1 MGILKRLIVAW
12 KRYDAWKFISLV
24 SKNLRFFI
32 KKLFSGE
39 LLQST
44 PKSEFDNEFG
54 TDTDGI
60 LEVGSLDIALSENN
74 HHARNYTPSPAL
86 FTTKIIQE
94 LSIDHTR
101 FSFIDFGSGKGR
113 VLLIASQFPFKSVIG
128 IEFSRELCEV
138 AKDNIAKIPPSKCA
152 ASWVECV
159 HTDVM
164 EYRLPGDP
172 LVCYFFN
179 PFDQVIMEVVVVRL
193 VESLREIPREI
204 YVIYLNARY
213 RVLVDNSGLWDV
225 ISEGVLNDINEG
237 DLDVLNEIEVFVIY
251 RFHH

>member
-1 MGILKRLIVAW
+1 MEIVKRLVVAW
-12 KRYDAWKFISLV
+12 KRYDARTFIYLID
-24 SKNLRFFI
+24 KNLRFFI

-54 TDTDGI
+54 TDTDGV
-60 LEVGSLDIALSENN
+60 LYVGQLDIALSSENAI
-74 HHARNYTPSPAL
+74 HSSGYKPASYHS
-86 FTTKIIQE
+86 TTKIIQE

-113 VLLIASQFPFKSVIG
+113 ALLIASQFPFKSVIG

-152 ASWVECV
+152 ASRVECV
-159 HTDVM
+159 HTDAM
-164 EYRLPGDP
+164 KYRLPGNP
-172 LVCYFFN
+172 LVCYFYH
-179 PFDQVIMEVVVVRL
+179 PFDQEIMEVVVGRL
-193 VESLREIPREI
+193 VESLREIPREL
-204 YVIYLNARY
+204 YVIYLDAQHRA
-213 RVLVDNSGLWDV
+213 VFDNSGLWDV
-225 ISEGVLNDINEG
+225 ISEGELELELRYVLT
-237 DLDVLNEIEVFVIY
+237 DVIEIYVIY

>member
-12 KRYDAWKFISLV
+12 KRYDAWKFIYLV
-24 SKNLRFFI
+24 AKNLRFFI

-44 PKSEFDNEFG
+44 PKSEFDNDFG
-54 TDTDGI
+54 TDT
-60 LEVGSLDIALSENN
+60 EVIREIGSLDIALSENAL
-74 HHARNYTPSPAL
+74 HAVAYEPSPYHI
-86 FTTKIIQE
+86 TTKIIQE

-164 EYRLPGDP
+164 EYRLPGNP
-172 LVCYFFN
+172 LVCYFYN
-179 PFDQVIMEVVVVRL
+179 PFDQVIMEVVVGRL

-204 YVIYLNARY
+204 YVIYLNAKY
-213 RVLVDNSGLWDV
+213 RMLFDNSGLWDV
-225 ISEGVLNDINEG
+225 ISES
-237 DLDVLNEIEVFVIY
+237 DLDVISEWDPFVTY
-251 RFHH
+251 RFHR